1 MLGIMTITKRGQDKQ
16 EAYHQHQD
24 FVVTTMVENV
34 VDGQFLQDQHLQY
47 LKCGAAEHLEQV
59 AVAVC
64 KDIQLTQ
71 VGMLLNQQT

>member
-1 MLGIMTITKRGQDKQ
+1 MLGTEITMKRGRHKL
-16 EAYHQHQD
+16 EEFHQHQD
-24 FVVTTMVENV
+24 FVVITTVVNV
-34 VDGQFLQDQHLQY
+34 VNGLFHQEHLLQY